1 MGFQWPISGLENISM
16 INLLIRFMKF
26 KNYYRTIVAAFLT
39 GCFFLCSCENKL
51 SDVEKFNQKDI
62 AREEGKN
69 VVIKY
74 SIAGKKKAIL
84 SGPLMFRVQDTLPY
98 IEFPKSIHVDFF
110 DLADSI
116 ESKLDAR
123 YAMYIETKS
132 KVFLKDS
139 VRVINVKGDT
149 LFCDELYWDRSHTGA
164 EFYTD
169 KPVRIRRK
177 TEIIDGIGMEAKQ
190 DFKEW
195 LIKKVTGIIQV
206 PTSQFPN

>member
-1 MGFQWPISGLENISM
+1 MTFEIYHRI
-16 INLLIRFMKF
+16 
-26 KNYYRTIVAAFLT
+26 IVAAFLT

-84 SGPLMFRVQDTLPY
+84 TGPLMYRVQETLPY

-110 DLADSI
+110 DLGDSI
-116 ESKLDAR
+116 ESMLDAR
-123 YAMYIETKS
+123 YARYIETKS

-164 EFYTD
+164 EFYTE

>member
-1 MGFQWPISGLENISM
+1 MKLITDYINI
-16 INLLIRFMKF
+16 I
-26 KNYYRTIVAAFLT
+26 AAIFT

-74 SIAGKKKAIL
+74 SVGGKKKAIL
-84 SGPLMFRVQDTLPY
+84 TGPLLNRVQDTVPY
-98 IEFPKSIHVDFF
+98 IEFPKSVHVDFF
-110 DLADSI
+110 DLRDSV
-116 ESKLDAR
+116 ESKLDAK
-123 YAMYIETKS
+123 YARYIETQS
-132 KVFLKDS
+132 KVFLKDN
-139 VRVINVKGDT
+139 VRIINVKGDT
-149 LFCDELYWDRSHTGA
+149 LYCDELYWDRSHTGA

-195 LIKKVTGIIQV
+195 LIKKVTGIIKV
-206 PTSQFPN
+206 PTAQFPN